1 MDELAINGLD
11 LTPSESD
18 KILSSPAVFCPTAIP
33 AAAIQAAGDI
43 GVKTIV
49 AGLLTAAGLF
59 KQSDR
64 LEKQGYLFEAQ
75 RDVVLRNVAL
85 SERTYNDTFLP
96 SYKQGVNFFEKGF
109 RKQWEP
115 ILTKIV
121 TCGTQECEYVP
132 DYERHTTRGLA
143 DAAKIIS
150 GVKRTARRALDA
162 YSIGLCSE
170 QSFKFA
176 EVQARMVIDS
186 KVLGRTFEEDLKLR
200 KDTFYWNRLTTSASI
215 AQNVGSLSANL
226 LIQGK
231 ASLINGLQAINQA
244 ASGFDNA
251 VASGFSVLSREG
263 SFYGGLGAAANGLFN
278 QRDSAADANRVAN
291 QGDFGPLPS
300 PFEADLSERAFSPDA
315 IYKPSGLDIN
325 PARMTT
331 ANNSGEV
338 VTNQGFS
345 ATPSVE
351 QFVNGLE

>member
-1 MDELAINGLD
+1 MDETAINGLD
-11 LTPSESD
+11 LTPTQSEA
-18 KILSSPAVFCPTAIP
+18 IINSPAIFCPTAIP
-33 AAAIQAAGDI
+33 AATLTATSEI
-43 GVKTIV
+43 GLKTVI

-59 KQSDR
+59 KQYER
-64 LEKQGYLFEAQ
+64 LEKQGDLYEAQ

-85 SERTYNDTFLP
+85 SERTYNETFLP

-176 EVQARMVIDS
+176 EVQARMVMDS

-226 LIQGK
+226 LVQGK
-231 ASLINGLQAINQA
+231 ASLIQGLQAINQA

-251 VASGFSVLSREG
+251 VASGFSVLRNEG

-278 QRDSAADANRVAN
+278 QRDSAADANKLAS
-291 QGDFGPLPS
+291 QGSFGPTTL
-300 PFEADLSERAFSPDA
+300 PFEADFSDR
-315 IYKPSGLDIN
+315 IFESGSTYTPSGLDIN
-325 PARMTT
+325 PARMLTE
-331 ANNSGEV
+331 NKSGAV
-338 VTNQGFS
+338 TTNQAFTATFS
-345 ATPSVE
+345 SE
-351 QFVNGLE
+351 GQ